1 MGQTASSQRDRE
13 DFLNRDSRRFSQI
26 VQNRGGRPS
35 LPSRLTSQQT
45 TTRPSSTLPP
55 TTHQTS
61 DSHTSPPIATFSRQ
75 ISAQSIPFFRN
86 GAENGR
92 NISTR
97 DEIFYE
103 QHEERPLVNM
113 EDLGMRN
120 APITH
125 ITASPMPRRSSRL
138 ARLSSLMVPRYA
150 ATGSSGDDQQ
160 AQGEGRSLRR
170 RLSNAHPSSTTHEA
184 GGLRSRRVS
193 ILGSFP
199 PRSPATPRTR
209 QRRELTQI
217 SRPYP
222 LSPDASLP
230 PSGFETSPLRGA
242 VPARTPSTGP
252 SNPPSRFWSFRDN
265 SRLSRV
271 RRSIS
276 LPFEALL
283 PTTHSGPTQDRGS
296 HTPPQRPSRL
306 TPTHDPGFQLP
317 PLNIADPSINLD
329 APGLEPSSPA
339 RVEQRLSGISTV
351 SESPE
356 RMLARADGPSW
367 TERWAE
373 RGSTVRRESRR
384 MPSMLRGRSS
394 RLIRRD
400 NEGPLPRILH
410 LAAAAI
416 AAQLSGTPEQPVPD
430 MQAIG
435 PDDLDGSLHNL
446 FRTLQTASNLT
457 SEPRNQE
464 GGQDPSR
471 QPGALPPLNF
481 LRVFRFVSQGP
492 STERRPRA
500 SDRLTVESASDDA
513 DGRTV
518 TLVVV
523 GVRSVPSDASGHE
536 DAASPEPNLTSL
548 LNLPGHAPS
557 TNVLRNGAN
566 GLLRHA
572 NPRARFPHRRRASI
586 GGLNTFPANYDS
598 QRHQRAAS
606 SASVQSPMDVADSAT
621 PLVLSESPPGPHP
634 PPSTPADP
642 SLSAH
647 SSATTTPSRRPSSAS
662 AIQQPPVPS
671 RDIATQHLREAG
683 ISALED
689 QATRVQQRRRSDSE
703 FARHRDLG
711 AGAAR
716 RNGVV
721 EPDEADTGDVQASG
735 SRSWL
740 IYVVGTNLSEDHP
753 ALTTPG
759 LFTDVSPSIRMIRG
773 NAEFLLMSP
782 SQNPT
787 YEDLLLLSSLLGPA
801 KPPVASHEDVAS
813 ACGTFRVSRDGDML
827 VAAAIQGVGKI
838 QIAPNERCL
847 VCLEDYQAAEELR
860 QLAKC
865 SHLFH
870 RECIDQVSLIS
881 PFIIP
886 SLKLTAWC
894 SGLLQAAIHVR
905 SVEVKALT
913 KEERGSQRIN
923 SRLRPVGPG

>member
-1 MGQTASSQRDRE
+1 MGQSASSQRDRE
-13 DFLNRDSRRFSQI
+13 EFLNRDSRRFSQI
-26 VQNRGGRPS
+26 VQNRGNRSARSSRIEGQSTTPHQSSNSSSASHPTPESHPS
-35 LPSRLTSQQT
+35 Q
-45 TTRPSSTLPP
+45 
-55 TTHQTS
+55 
-61 DSHTSPPIATFSRQ
+61 PIATFSRQ
-75 ISAQSIPFFRN
+75 ISAQSIPVLR
-86 GAENGR
+86 GGVGNGR
-92 NISTR
+92 DISTR

-138 ARLSSLMVPRYA
+138 ARLSSMMVPRYA
-150 ATGSSGDDQQ
+150 STGPTSDDQQ

-170 RLSNAHPSSTTHEA
+170 RLSNTRPSGTSGEA
-184 GGLRSRRVS
+184 GSQRNRRLS
-193 ILGSFP
+193 LFGSFS
-199 PRSPATPRTR
+199 PRSPVVPRTR
-209 QRRELTQI
+209 QRRELAPI

-222 LSPDASLP
+222 LNPDASLP
-230 PSGFETSPLRGA
+230 PSGFETSPLRGSH
-242 VPARTPSTGP
+242 PSRSP
-252 SNPPSRFWSFRDN
+252 SSGAANPPSRFWSLRDN
-265 SRLSRV
+265 SRMSRV

-283 PTTHSGPTQDRGS
+283 PTGQSGSAENGS
-296 HTPPQRPSRL
+296 THTPPQRPSRL
-306 TPTHDPGFQLP
+306 TPTHDPPFILP
-317 PLNIADPSINLD
+317 PLNVAESGISLD
-329 APGLEPSSPA
+329 SPGLGSSPPVD
-339 RVEQRLSGISTV
+339 VENRLSGISTV

-356 RMLARADGPSW
+356 RTQSRAHGPSW

-373 RGSTVRRESRR
+373 RGSAARRESRR

-430 MQAIG
+430 MQAVG

-446 FRTLQTASNLT
+446 FRTLQNASNLT
-457 SEPRNQE
+457 NDARNQD
-464 GGQDPSR
+464 GNQDSTRP
-471 QPGALPPLNF
+471 QGASPPMNF

-492 STERRPRA
+492 NVESTGGRPRT
-500 SDRLTVESASDDA
+500 SNHSAVDNPPEDS

-523 GVRSVPSDASGHE
+523 GVRSVPSEIGGHE
-536 DAASPEPNLTSL
+536 DTASTESNLNSL
-548 LNLPGHAPS
+548 LNLPQQAPP
-557 TNVLRNGAN
+557 TNILRTGAS

-572 NPRARFPHRRRASI
+572 NGRARFPHRRRASL

-598 QRHQRAAS
+598 QRHQRAVS
-606 SASVQSPMDVADSAT
+606 SSGIQHSTDSAGSTT

-642 SLSAH
+642 GLSAH

-662 AIQQPPVPS
+662 AIQQPPMPP
-671 RDIATQHLREAG
+671 RDVATQHLREAG

-689 QATRVQQRRRSDSE
+689 HTTRVQQRRRSDSE

-721 EPDEADTGDVQASG
+721 EPDEVETGDVPASG

-753 ALTTPG
+753 ALTTPS
-759 LFTDVSPSIRMIRG
+759 LFTDVCP
-773 NAEFLLMSP
+773 LP
-782 SQNPT
+782 
-787 YEDLLLLSSLLGPA
+787 
-801 KPPVASHEDVAS
+801 
-813 ACGTFRVSRDGDML
+813 
-827 VAAAIQGVGKI
+827 
-838 QIAPNERCL
+838 
-847 VCLEDYQAAEELR
+847 
-860 QLAKC
+860 
-865 SHLFH
+865 
-870 RECIDQVSLIS
+870 
-881 PFIIP
+881 
-886 SLKLTAWC
+886 
-894 SGLLQAAIHVR
+894 
-905 SVEVKALT
+905 
-913 KEERGSQRIN
+913 
-923 SRLRPVGPG
+923 